1 MIGPAPHDLSE
12 VYHMLPN
19 LGPQELFFIL
29 LIVLVLF
36 GGKNIPNLAR
46 SLGSG
51 IREFKR
57 AVGGEDEHKGSS
69 ETPKSANP

>member
-1 MIGPAPHDLSE
+1 MI
-12 VYHMLPN
+12 PN
-19 LGPQELFFIL
+19 LGPQELFFLL

-36 GGKNIPNLAR
+36 GGKNIPKLAQ

-57 AVGGEDEHKGSS
+57 AVSGTDDERKDAADV
-69 ETPKSANP
+69 PKQSPPPS